1 MPGRG
6 GGPMADRRVLM
17 LTGGLLV
24 AALVFL
30 TWQLREPVGFILSLR
45 AGKLVALILVGAA
58 TGAATVL
65 FQTVIGNRLLT
76 PGIVGFDAL
85 FIFLQTMLVLVLGGI
100 GFSQLHPNLSFLG
113 EAALMTGAALV
124 LFHLLLRRGAQ
135 DIARMVLT
143 GIVLGLLFRGLAEF
157 AQRMLEPSQFSIV
170 QYATFASFNSVET
183 ANLGL
188 AGVVIALAILA
199 ALRLA
204 PALDVAALG
213 RPVARGLGLGY
224 DRVVMQA
231 LALVAVL
238 VAAATALVGPMTFLG
253 LIAASLARE
262 VVPESRHALLLPAA
276 AVTGAIILVAGQ
288 FLFERLMGQQSAL
301 GVIVE
306 FLGGLLFLALVLG
319 RRRL

>member
-1 MPGRG
+1 MPGRHG
-6 GGPMADRRVLM
+6 APMADRRVLM
-17 LTGGLLV
+17 LTGVLLA
-24 AALVFL
+24 AALLFL
-30 TWQLREPVGFILSLR
+30 TWHLREPMGFILSLR
-45 AGKLVALILVGAA
+45 AGKLAALILVGAA

-65 FQTVIGNRLLT
+65 FQTIVGNRLLT

-85 FIFLQTMLVLVLGGI
+85 FIFLQTMLVLVLGGV
-100 GFSQLHPNLSFLG
+100 GFTQLHPNLTFLG
-113 EAALMTGAALV
+113 ETALMTGAALL
-124 LFHLLLRRGAQ
+124 LFHVLLRRGAE

-143 GIVLGLLFRGLAEF
+143 GIVLGLLLRGLSDF
-157 AQRMLEPSQFSIV
+157 AQRLLDPSEFSILQFV
-170 QYATFASFNSVET
+170 TFASFNSVET
-183 ANLGL
+183 ANLGV
-188 AGVVIALAILA
+188 AGGLIALAILG

-204 PALDVAALG
+204 PSLDVAALG

-238 VAAATALVGPMTFLG
+238 VSAATALVGPMTFLG

-276 AVTGAIILVAGQ
+276 AVIGAITLVAGQ
-288 FLFERLMGQQSAL
+288 FLFERLLGQQGAL
-301 GVIVE
+301 GVVVE
-306 FLGGLLFLALVLG
+306 FLGGLLFLALVFG